1 MASTISLS
9 SASARGREPR
19 CPTAAPRR
27 PSSIAPTGLSYWSRI
42 DEGQTNFASAR
53 STERSCQGRRSILFS
68 RLSKAPTP
76 ALAHRRGIVAPLI
89 TFFIGSVGW
98 LELNGLDRVD
108 GDRGHDQRVLGTLAR

>member
-27 PSSIAPTGLSYWSRI
+27 PSSIAPTGLSYWSRV
-42 DEGQTNFASAR
+42 EANSASAR
-53 STERSCQGRRSILFS
+53 STECSCQGRRSILFS

-76 ALAHRRGIVAPLI
+76 ALAHRRGIAAPLI

-98 LELNGLDRVD
+98 WELNGLDRVE
-108 GDRGHDQRVLGTLAR
+108 GDRGNDQRVLGTLAR